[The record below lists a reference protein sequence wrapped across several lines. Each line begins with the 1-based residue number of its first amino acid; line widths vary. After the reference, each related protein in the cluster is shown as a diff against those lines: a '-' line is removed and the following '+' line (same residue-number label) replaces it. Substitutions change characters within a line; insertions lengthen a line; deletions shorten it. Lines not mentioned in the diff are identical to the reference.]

1 MLMVIQ
7 LDRDICAGG
16 GGADCLC
23 SHHFSTYNTHIG
35 TSSQYVQVSAVFAKQ
50 KHP

>member
-16 GGADCLC
+16 GGLTACVLIIFQ
-23 SHHFSTYNTHIG
+23 HTTL
-35 TSSQYVQVSAVFAKQ
+35 T
-50 KHP
+50 